1 MATKKETTKK
11 NKNKKTKNV
20 SSFVTLSSNSTTDF
34 SALKKSIKRK
44 QKQNSVSHLFDHS
57 LPNRVSFHGVIK
69 PHSTKRKAS
78 VNKSSENDL
87 SPFILELRKNI
98 PTPEELLETDEHNN
112 IKLNFLDGSTS
123 SQRKNKK
130 ADLTKDLSLSAHEA
144 NAQIADNGYA
154 LPPLPKRELLKTDK
168 KVFDSS
174 LPLSLSQNFSSFSI
188 SELEPNKLPE
198 DFTNYFELPEEEA
211 AEDKEEENLQ
221 LLSQYLN
228 QEDIEEDTEK
238 NSASWFPKF
247 SISIALPQGWHK
259 AIGAFV
265 AISFIFVL
273 PIHAMNVF
281 DQLRDVKNDS
291 ESIGLSAINSLESG
305 ANATIDK
312 DASGALTSF
321 SQAVSEFNKAEDSI
335 ENLGSATSL
344 ILSALPQT
352 KENYKTAQALLNTG
366 KSLSLAGEKISEG
379 LIAIDQNPNPPPAS
393 HLEILKI
400 YLTAAYPNLVS
411 ANKAIG
417 RVSLELVPED
427 KQTTLRELQTR
438 LPSLVASS
446 NEFISLFETIK
457 TILGANG
464 SKRYLLVFQNNT
476 EIRPTGGF
484 MGSFAELKVH
494 NGKIEKLSIPGGGT
508 YDLQGWLRNPL
519 VAPNPLQL
527 LKAKWEFQDANWFP
541 DFPSSARQ
549 ILQFYKNAGG
559 PDVDGVIAINATH
572 VSELIGLLGPI
583 DMPEYGRVIDQE
595 NFLFEAQK
603 IVELEYDREENKPK
617 AFIGDLAPKLIDKT
631 MNGSP
636 ELFISLLDKIGSGLE
651 EKDIQ
656 MYFEDQAT
664 QKIVVEKGWAGKIK
678 NANKDYF
685 MLVNTNLGG
694 GKTDGV
700 ISEKID
706 IEVNVSEDGEI
717 INTVT
722 IERTHNGI
730 KGVVFTGRNNVN
742 YARLYVPRG
751 SKLIS
756 GSGFS
761 IPDDSLFETP
771 NPSWQID
778 DDLQFTAETYSKHEG
793 TQTDIFEEQGKT
805 VFGNWI
811 QTRPGTT
818 STSTF
823 TYKLPIK
830 IKTNDQEKSLKEKL
844 SSFVGLSKANKYSI
858 TIQKQ
863 SGVIDRTTNLKVN
876 LPRNVTK
883 IWSSHNEESSTF
895 TNKTD
900 GFFALLLER

>member
-1 MATKKETTKK
+1 M
-11 NKNKKTKNV
+11 
-20 SSFVTLSSNSTTDF
+20 
-34 SALKKSIKRK
+34 
-44 QKQNSVSHLFDHS
+44 
-57 LPNRVSFHGVIK
+57 
-69 PHSTKRKAS
+69 
-78 VNKSSENDL
+78 
-87 SPFILELRKNI
+87 
-98 PTPEELLETDEHNN
+98 
-112 IKLNFLDGSTS
+112 
-123 SQRKNKK
+123 
-130 ADLTKDLSLSAHEA
+130 
-144 NAQIADNGYA
+144 
-154 LPPLPKRELLKTDK
+154 
-168 KVFDSS
+168 
-174 LPLSLSQNFSSFSI
+174 
-188 SELEPNKLPE
+188 
-198 DFTNYFELPEEEA
+198 
-211 AEDKEEENLQ
+211 
-221 LLSQYLN
+221 
-228 QEDIEEDTEK
+228 
-238 NSASWFPKF
+238 
-247 SISIALPQGWHK
+247 
-259 AIGAFV
+259 
-265 AISFIFVL
+265 
-273 PIHAMNVF
+273 
-281 DQLRDVKNDS
+281 
-291 ESIGLSAINSLESG
+291 
-305 ANATIDK
+305 
-312 DASGALTSF
+312 
-321 SQAVSEFNKAEDSI
+321 
-335 ENLGSATSL
+335 
-344 ILSALPQT
+344 
-352 KENYKTAQALLNTG
+352 
-366 KSLSLAGEKISEG
+366 
-379 LIAIDQNPNPPPAS
+379 
-393 HLEILKI
+393 
-400 YLTAAYPNLVS
+400 
-411 ANKAIG
+411 
-417 RVSLELVPED
+417 
-427 KQTTLRELQTR
+427 
-438 LPSLVASS
+438 
-446 NEFISLFETIK
+446 
-457 TILGANG
+457 
-464 SKRYLLVFQNNT
+464 
-476 EIRPTGGF
+476 
-484 MGSFAELKVH
+484 
-494 NGKIEKLSIPGGGT
+494 
-508 YDLQGWLRNPL
+508 
-519 VAPNPLQL
+519 
-527 LKAKWEFQDANWFP
+527 
-541 DFPSSARQ
+541 
-549 ILQFYKNAGG
+549 
-559 PDVDGVIAINATH
+559 IAINATH

-771 NPSWQID
+771 NPTWQID